1 MPFGS
6 LVVQRD
12 KWDTSWGP
20 KKLFF
25 LIREIDDAAIAG
37 ASVESCRF
45 VVPRSLGGRAGSVQY
60 MCNRLRRL
68 RRRFQHKIHL
78 AKMHLNPDVSTTKC
92 QSFRSRA
99 LWGAPSPGAC
109 GVGDHPTPDLSLS
122 ESGSRSASEK
132 VNNLVPMAPV
142 PVKNV
147 NYPRAPSSR
156 RSGLV
161 GPHTTPAIVNYKY
174 MTSTL

>member
-1 MPFGS
+1 MLLFEERS
-6 LVVQRD
+6 VRSWSKDQ
-12 KWDTSWGP
+12 WDTSWGP
-20 KKLFF
+20 KKLIFF
-25 LIREIDDAAIAG
+25 ICEIDEAAVAG
-37 ASVESCRF
+37 TLVESCRF
-45 VVPRSLGGRAGSVQY
+45 VVPRSLGGRLGSVLY
-60 MCNRLRRL
+60 TCTRLQCMRG
-68 RRRFQHKIHL
+68 RFQLWIHL

-147 NYPRAPSSR
+147 ITR
-156 RSGLV
+156 
-161 GPHTTPAIVNYKY
+161 GPPVVAVAV
-174 MTSTL
+174 STDPILPHR